1 MTMPAEFRP
10 MPLICM
16 NKLSKYLTS
25 MDLINLIK
33 ENIFSDLYPTTILMP
48 KIPLLEETSIW

>member
-1 MTMPAEFRP
+1 MTIQAEFPP
-10 MPLICM
+10 MLLICI

-25 MDLINLIK
+25 IDLINLIK
-33 ENIFSDLYPTTILMP
+33 ENIFSDLYPTTLLMP